1 MNRREKARDRFV
13 NKRSVKFC
21 VEYTHTHT
29 HTPITQTWAG
39 DIERKQTGM
48 LG

>member
-21 VEYTHTHT
+21 VAYTHTHT
-29 HTPITQTWAG
+29 HTYNPNIG
-39 DIERKQTGM
+39 RRY
-48 LG
+48 